1 METKLKIKGTWSEL
15 KAKLQMKYPKL
26 TDKDL
31 IFAAGKED
39 DLVERISDRLNKTED
54 EVIDIIDDMQSEK
67 SKTSPKK
74 EIKKK

>member
-15 KAKLQMKYPKL
+15 KSKLQMKYPKL

-39 DLVERISDRLNKTED
+39 DLVERISTRLNKTEE
-54 EVIDIIDDMQSEK
+54 EVNDIINDMQSEK
-67 SKTSPKK
+67 SKTSPEK

>member
-1 METKLKIKGTWSEL
+1 METKLKIKGAWSAL

-31 IFAAGKED
+31 IFAVGKED
-39 DLVERISDRLNKTED
+39 DLVERISERLNKTEE